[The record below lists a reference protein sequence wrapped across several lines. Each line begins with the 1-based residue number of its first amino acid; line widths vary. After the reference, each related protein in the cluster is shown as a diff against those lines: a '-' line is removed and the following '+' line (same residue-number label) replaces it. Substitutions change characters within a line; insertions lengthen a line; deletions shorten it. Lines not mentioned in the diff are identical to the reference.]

1 MMRIFADRKTAVTF
15 DAVKQAAKILGK
27 QKRDS
32 ASLEAMEVCRNRL
45 APLQIGKW
53 GQLME
58 WTEDL
63 DDPEDRHRHISHLYA
78 LYPSSQITWQ
88 TDAIFAAAKKT
99 LVHRGDVSTGWGMAW
114 RMAWWARLKD
124 GDHAHVLLMNLLKP
138 TYATLGG
145 SCAGGTYPNLF
156 DSHPPFQ
163 IDGNLG
169 AVAAIAE
176 MLLQSHEKTADG
188 KVVLRLLPALPKVW
202 KKGRVRGLRARGGYV
217 VDIAWEYG
225 AISSHC
231 VKGGCPTGFQI
242 VVGDE
247 RR

>member
-1 MMRIFADRKTAVTF
+1 M
-15 DAVKQAAKILGK
+15 
-27 QKRDS
+27 
-32 ASLEAMEVCRNRL
+32 
-45 APLQIGKW
+45 
-53 GQLME
+53 
-58 WTEDL
+58 
-63 DDPEDRHRHISHLYA
+63 DDN
-78 LYPSSQITWQ
+78 
-88 TDAIFAAAKKT
+88 
-99 LVHRGDVSTGWGMAW
+99 
-114 RMAWWARLKD
+114 
-124 GDHAHVLLMNLLKP
+124 HAHVLLMNLLKP

-202 KKGRVRGLRARGGYV
+202 KKGRGRGLWARGGYV
-217 VDIAWEYG
+217 VDIAWEDG
-225 AISSHC
+225 EISSHC
-231 VKGGCPTGFQI
+231 VKGGCPTGVQI

-247 RR
+247 RRRVFILFDCDIREVLHNYIRQTDAITQRYHNAQLWLTYSLTDRAICSIC